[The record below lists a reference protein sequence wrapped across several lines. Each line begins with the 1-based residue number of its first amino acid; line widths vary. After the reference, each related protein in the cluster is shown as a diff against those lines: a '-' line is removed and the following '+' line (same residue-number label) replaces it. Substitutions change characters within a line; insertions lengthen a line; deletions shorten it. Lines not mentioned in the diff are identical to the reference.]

1 VLRKMLKR
9 FAIERVSSSRTR
21 SIVLSE
27 LSFKSLAISK
37 SLPSWLWV
45 SSEKPSSKLDGARR
59 TAGGGEGAL
68 WAKREGETG
77 ASCAIVKVAD
87 VVQRE
92 DQ

>member
-1 VLRKMLKR
+1 MLKR

-68 WAKREGETG
+68 LAKREGETG
-77 ASCAIVKVAD
+77 ALCAMVKVAD